1 MTREFHQIPETDP
14 TQLLRLRDSIY
25 AADLL
30 IAAVAWL
37 DFFSWLSGNPS
48 DLDQICSSLGLARRP
63 ADVMLTLFVAMGLVR
78 KVHGK
83 YYPSDRATEHLVKG
97 APWDLRPYY
106 ESMKERPI
114 CKDMLRVLKTGKP
127 ANWSS
132 KAVGVDW
139 NRAMRRASFARDFIS
154 AMDSRGAYLA
164 PIMART
170 LNCSAYRALLDIG
183 GGSGIYA
190 CAVLA
195 LNRRMKA
202 TVVEKPPV
210 DKVARWSIAQKG
222 MQHRIAVL
230 GRDMFD
236 ELPHGFD
243 IHLFSN
249 VLHDWDEKSIGLL
262 LKNSFAALSPG
273 GMVAIHD
280 AHLNQKKTGPLLVAE
295 YSVLLM
301 YSTEGRCYSIAEIRD
316 ILDETGFEHTEV
328 AQTAARRS
336 LITARKPR

>member
-1 MTREFHQIPETDP
+1 
-14 TQLLRLRDSIY
+14 
-25 AADLL
+25 
-30 IAAVAWL
+30 
-37 DFFSWLSGNPS
+37 
-48 DLDQICSSLGLARRP
+48 
-63 ADVMLTLFVAMGLVR
+63 
-78 KVHGK
+78 
-83 YYPSDRATEHLVKG
+83 
-97 APWDLRPYY
+97 
-106 ESMKERPI
+106 
-114 CKDMLRVLKTGKP
+114 
-127 ANWSS
+127 
-132 KAVGVDW
+132 
-139 NRAMRRASFARDFIS
+139 
-154 AMDSRGAYLA
+154 
-164 PIMART
+164 
-170 LNCSAYRALLDIG
+170 
-183 GGSGIYA
+183 
-190 CAVLA
+190 
-195 LNRRMKA
+195 
-202 TVVEKPPV
+202 
-210 DKVARWSIAQKG
+210 
-222 MQHRIAVL
+222 
-230 GRDMFD
+230 MFD